1 MEHSSRSSH
10 RVESRMDAQSAP
22 GGATDREV
30 GDMSVP
36 LEQMLEELRKAE
48 QAQALMSELERRL
61 SAGNADL
68 EDLLRELEQLGQ
80 SLPQSDT
87 IQLLIE
93 DAVGAARTRDSIKA
107 GSDVSRSRSAIE
119 GEISSLRGAIEGVQG
134 RSDL

>member
-1 MEHSSRSSH
+1 
-10 RVESRMDAQSAP
+10 MDAQSAP

-48 QAQALMSELERRL
+48 QAQVLMSDLERRL

-80 SLPQSDT
+80 SLPQSDP